1 MDVYGSKEEMQK
13 GVDDI
18 KAMIEALEVGQ
29 SCIYHTGFTGWMDAL
44 PYNIGNPLIEWF
56 KEIKEENKPTHVF
69 SQRKI
74 DEVGQRG
81 VFEYI
86 CKRIK

>member
-1 MDVYGSKEEMQK
+1 MDVYGSKQEMQK

-18 KAMIEALEVGQ
+18 MDMINRLEIGQ
-29 SCIYHTGFTGWMDAL
+29 SCVYHTGFTGWIDAL
-44 PYNIGNPLIEWF
+44 PYDIGYPLMEF
-56 KEIKEENKPTHVF
+56 FADMREADKPTHVF

-74 DEVGQRG
+74 DEVQYRG
-81 VFEYI
+81 IFEYI